1 MSKEL
6 FCYDY
11 LSVWKLFI
19 VMFCFRIIFID
30 LRFYVIYY
38 KINVFDVKWYLG
50 SQVDIYF
57 MVFILDNNLRYCEV
71 ELINMIIFKVSLVM
85 FFYLLII
92 RFFFARDML
101 QVIRGGVGYEGMVNF
116 FLEWDIII

>member
-116 FLEWDIII
+116 FLE

>member
-116 FLEWDIII
+116 FLEWDIIK